1 MPPMGEGKGP
11 GRNRCQRMIGF
22 IPELTTFKPVGVPMM
37 ELVSVVLTH
46 EELESMRLVDLLGLD
61 QENASKRMGISRRSF
76 ATDLKNGRKKLLKAL
91 TEGMAI
97 RIEGGDFRY
106 KKDEGSKEE

>member
-1 MPPMGEGKGP
+1 MAPMGNGKGP

-22 IPELTTFKPVGVPMM
+22 IPTLTTFKPVGVPMVDL
-37 ELVSVVLTH
+37 ESVVLTH

-61 QENASKRMGISRRSF
+61 HENASKKMGISRRSF
-76 ATDLKNGRKKLLKAL
+76 ATDLKSGRKKVLHAL

-97 RIEGGDFRY
+97 KIDGGDFRY
-106 KKDEGSKEE
+106 KKEVDQEE